1 MEPETIINPRGIRA
15 YIRNDTFFKAAR
27 LVVDNHSSIK
37 FVCPAMADEPE
48 AEKWIQK
55 LKLNSSIVL
64 LPQVSRQEMGDLYR
78 RSIITIS
85 PSLHDGTPNTLLEGM
100 ACSCFPIA
108 GDIESL
114 REWITSGKNGI
125 LIDPEDSVALTTAIL
140 TALDQ
145 ADFRQRAGEI
155 NVRMVSE
162 RAEYFQVM
170 KSAERFYMEIS
181 D

>member
-1 MEPETIINPRGIRA
+1 
-15 YIRNDTFFKAAR
+15 
-27 LVVDNHSSIK
+27 
-37 FVCPAMADEPE
+37 
-48 AEKWIQK
+48 
-55 LKLNSSIVL
+55 
-64 LPQVSRQEMGDLYR
+64 MGDLYR

-155 NVRMVSE
+155 NFRMVSE